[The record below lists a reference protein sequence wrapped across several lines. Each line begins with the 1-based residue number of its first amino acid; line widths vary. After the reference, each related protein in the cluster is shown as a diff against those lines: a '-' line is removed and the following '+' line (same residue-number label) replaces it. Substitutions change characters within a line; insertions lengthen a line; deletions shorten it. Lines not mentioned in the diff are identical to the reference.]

1 MRNYSGAS
9 QHSQPWRRFRQLFG
23 GLLMASLLSL
33 GQPIFSGTLTAQ
45 TIVTDT
51 IVIDVTGSP
60 TTALITASY
69 MTPVHINDSIIFRV
83 DVQDEMGNPLDAIVT
98 FITPDSTALQLSAP
112 NNPQP
117 GRYEAL
123 GVALKLQQLLV
134 WAVVDPIDE
143 VRIASFRDNN
153 LNWTGFDTIPCNPDL
168 DNPGQCLQPYSS
180 LQYCAYAIR
189 GNNLV
194 VESPGPP
201 ACPTIWLPATDFTIA
216 VQDTD
221 LFRLAGTMYG
231 LVRRQLPIFNFN
243 AWASQRLRVTQ
254 D

>member
-1 MRNYSGAS
+1 MRNYSVVS
-9 QHSQPWRRFRQLFG
+9 LHSRPWRRFRQLFG

-33 GQPIFSGTLTAQ
+33 GQPIFSGILTAQ

-69 MTPVHINDSIIFRV
+69 MMPVHINDSIIFRV
-83 DVQDEMGNPLDAIVT
+83 DVQDEMENPLDAIVT

-112 NNPQP
+112 NSPQP

-123 GVALKLQQLLV
+123 GVALKIQQLLV

-153 LNWTGFDTIPCNPDL
+153 LNWTGVDTIPV
-168 DNPGQCLQPYSS
+168 GGS

-201 ACPTIWLPATDFTIA
+201 ACPTVWLPATDFTTS
-216 VQDTD
+216 VPDH

-231 LVRRQLPIFNFN
+231 LVPRQLPVFNFN